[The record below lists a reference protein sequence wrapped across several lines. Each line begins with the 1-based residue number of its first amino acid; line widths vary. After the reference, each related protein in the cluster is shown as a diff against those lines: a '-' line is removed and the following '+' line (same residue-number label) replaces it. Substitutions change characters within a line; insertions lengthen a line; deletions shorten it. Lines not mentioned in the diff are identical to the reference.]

1 MTTTNALSLSFLA
14 GGGGVSKGQ
23 VLVLMVRG
31 KRENVDEGNAN
42 RVLSVTTSSNLHV
55 LRLETD
61 LECLSP
67 LWPSL

>member
-31 KRENVDEGNAN
+31 KRENVDEGNAD
-42 RVLSVTTSSNLHV
+42 RVLSVSTTSNL